1 MNELL
6 STLFLLDGFQLS
18 KYVRKTLYAGWMD
31 IPNKNTFW
39 CGEVRHSKNMQEIKI
54 DGYWN
59 YLIKISQKCFDEIFV
74 VCNFLYKGHFV
85 TKKVEFSFP
94 FAEVIE
100 HSANIATLGNYLIG
114 EMMPRLQEEY
124 AYQLL
129 MAAKTE

>member
-39 CGEVRHSKNMQEIKI
+39 CCEVRQSKNMQEIKI

-74 VCNFLYKGHFV
+74 VCDVLYKGQFV
-85 TKKVEFSFP
+85 LEEMEFSFP
-94 FAEVIE
+94 LAKIIE
-100 HSANIATLGNYLIG
+100 HSADIATFGNYLIS
-114 EMMPRLQEEY
+114 EMTPTLDSQY
-124 AYQLL
+124 GYNLL
-129 MAAKTE
+129 MAKKTE